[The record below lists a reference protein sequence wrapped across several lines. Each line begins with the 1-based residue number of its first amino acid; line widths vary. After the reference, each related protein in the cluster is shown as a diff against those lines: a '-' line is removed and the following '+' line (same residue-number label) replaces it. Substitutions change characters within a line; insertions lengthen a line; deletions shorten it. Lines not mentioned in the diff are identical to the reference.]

1 MLEKRTNDCA
11 GAAVVEGGGV
21 MAQPPVCRTTRAA
34 LCGGALLALSLA
46 CGLDAVAQQASQDLA
61 PLVARAGVSGTA
73 VASCRGEIRVG
84 HPEDIAVAVSEG
96 TAGGRYLALMDGTS
110 YELSTYSGKA
120 DLSCY
125 TVREADRLTAEI
137 AKSDTLNGRITA
149 EWDGT
154 VVCAFIEPTIAVCW
168 QYAPERKAFVRIG
181 GWTT

>member
-1 MLEKRTNDCA
+1 MFEKRTNDFASLC
-11 GAAVVEGGGV
+11 GAALFAV
-21 MAQPPVCRTTRAA
+21 
-34 LCGGALLALSLA
+34 SLA
-46 CGLDAVAQQASQDLA
+46 CGLDAVAQQAPLDLA
-61 PLVARAGVSGTA
+61 PLLARAGVAGTA

-84 HPEDIAVAVSEG
+84 HPDDVAIAVSDG
-96 TAGGRYLALMDGTS
+96 TAGGRYLAVMDGMAF
-110 YELSTYSGKA
+110 ELSAYSGKP

-137 AKSDTLNGRITA
+137 AKSDTINGRITA

-154 VVCAFIEPTIAVCW
+154 AICAFIEPTIAVCW